1 MDLAVKI
8 ALIGLAVQ
16 VIGTATQLVSLILQW
31 PRKGHGRHRDGKR
44 RR

>member
-1 MDLAVKI
+1 MDPAVKI

-16 VIGTATQLVSLILQW
+16 AIGTVAQLVSLALQW
-31 PRKGHGRHRDGKR
+31 PRKGHGRHRAGKR